1 MRRFIIIFVFI
12 VFTTCVWAQMEI
24 EETAIQDTQTVELTP
39 PDSLNIE
46 TVLIDTLEEKVDPK
60 LLLVEMENFLDEKR
74 KIENDLFLPHLIYK
88 ENFHLSSPFNLNMRI
103 TKNGFSEIP
112 FSTCNIQTVQN
123 NRSIFKTIY
132 KRGNIFYNSWD
143 YSLPVAL
150 TETYMGLGDIDMN
163 NIAVSLMKGSIFGIP
178 KFDMQLDFLGEK
190 GIWQGYENETSQNFH
205 LHLSYDLDFAKI
217 HFDNSLIDQTLPG
230 EKDIYAYS
238 YPFNSASN
246 KEKEYSIK
254 VENRIIDIGFKY
266 RNNDYFMKY
275 IFRKERNLM
284 QFLAQKKIHTQN
296 HRLDISYEYVS
307 EYITNNKFDTIL
319 TTTYEGN
326 SFHILSLDHDSNLL
340 GFDVGN
346 TGFYQS
352 ENNYQFNSEL
362 IKKIFRGFN
371 LLGEYNTSSIEFY
384 QDIFSNDLQH
394 QTRSK
399 IGGGILINPSHI
411 KIKVMIG
418 QNSIGYSKGD
428 YFEVQNT
435 INLSIVKNL
444 GLRFEHWLRNE
455 RTGNFID
462 EDDLYVRTFP
472 KWQMSNLLE
481 LTYFLK
487 HNNAIKLGLKNIYHS
502 SYSYTLDD
510 LEMIFRNDT
519 ENFDAYLIIQ
529 LTDRFEISV
538 DAVNLTNNKTMFTN
552 YDHPGTHFNFNVHW
566 IFVN

>member
-12 VFTTCVWAQMEI
+12 VFTTCVWSQTEL
-24 EETAIQDTQTVELTP
+24 EENTSQDT
-39 PDSLNIE
+39 LNIE
-46 TVLIDTLEEKVDPK
+46 QAIIDTLEEKIDPK

-74 KIENDLFLPHLIYK
+74 KIENDLFIPHPIYK
-88 ENFHLSSPFNLNMRI
+88 ENFHLSSPFNLNLRI
-103 TKNGFSEIP
+103 MKNGFSEIP
-112 FSTCNIQTVQN
+112 FATGNLQIVQN
-123 NRSIFKTIY
+123 NRSIYKTIY
-132 KRGNIFYNSWD
+132 KRGNIFYNSYA

-150 TETYMGLGDIDMN
+150 TEIYMGLGDYDMN
-163 NIAVSLMKGSIFGIP
+163 NIAVSLMKGNIFGIP

-205 LHLSYDLDFAKI
+205 LHLRYDLDFAKI
-217 HFDNSLIDQTLPG
+217 HFDNSIIDQTLPSG
-230 EKDIYAYS
+230 KDIYVYS
-238 YPFNSASN
+238 GYLYPNYTASN
-246 KEKEYSIK
+246 KENEYSVTI
-254 VENRIIDIGFKY
+254 ENKIIDLGFKHK
-266 RNNDYFMKY
+266 NNNYLLKD
-275 IFRKERNLM
+275 IFRKERDLM
-284 QFLAQKKIHTQN
+284 QFLAQKKFNIQN
-296 HRLDISYEYVS
+296 HKLDISYEFVA
-307 EYITNNKFDTIL
+307 EDITINNYSNPDTTLI
-319 TTTYEGN
+319 TGRDN
-326 SFHILSLDHDSNLL
+326 SFHMFSIDHDSSLL
-340 GFDVGN
+340 GFNFGN
-346 TGFYQS
+346 TGFYRD
-352 ENNYQFNSEL
+352 ENNYQFDSEL

-371 LLGEYNTSSIEFY
+371 LLGEYNTSSTEFY
-384 QDIFSNDLQH
+384 QDIFSTDLQH

-399 IGGGILINPSHI
+399 IGGGILINPFHL

-481 LTYFLK
+481 LTYLLK
-487 HNNAIKLGLKNIYHS
+487 HNNAIKIGFKNIYHS

-510 LEMIFRNDT
+510 LDMIFENDT
-519 ENFDAYLIIQ
+519 QNFDAYLKIQ

-538 DAVNLTNNKTMFTN
+538 DAINLTNNKIMFTN
-552 YDHPGTHFNFNVHW
+552 YDHPATHFNFNVHW